1 MEKDDPLLTAMF
13 EMCNRKNPL
22 NDGQREWSIADLP
35 GLLREGCYDELEAR
49 YSRALAE
56 SLTSREA
63 EKRYFLA
70 WTQMCNHFYDM
81 DALVE
86 AGPAGLAL
94 IKNWQRARPRSSYA
108 WLAGPVLEPPRVALS
123 QLRLGAGYHPRHVD
137 LRQRLQ

>member
-94 IKNWQRARPRSSYA
+94 IKNWQRAPPA
-108 WLAGPVLEPPRVALS
+108 LQLCLAC
-123 QLRLGAGYHPRHVD
+123 
-137 LRQRLQ
+137 